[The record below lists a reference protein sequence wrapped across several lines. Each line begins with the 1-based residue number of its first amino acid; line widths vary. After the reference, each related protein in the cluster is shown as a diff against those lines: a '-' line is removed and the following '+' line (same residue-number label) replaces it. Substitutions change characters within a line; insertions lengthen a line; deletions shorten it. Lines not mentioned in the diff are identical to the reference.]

1 MRKFIA
7 IILALSTLIPAF
19 AQNTRKVNG
28 VVRDENSDVLPGAI
42 VVVKKGAADGP
53 VAATATTDNSGHYT
67 IECSDKDYISVHFL
81 GYTESVF
88 PVKGKTTLDVNM
100 VPDASQRL
108 EDVVVIGYGAVKQAD
123 LTGSVTSVSIPRM
136 WKKRFMRT
144 RRFSERKFP

>member
-53 VAATATTDNSGHYT
+53 VAATATTDNSGHY
-67 IECSDKDYISVHFL
+67 ISTPSL
-81 GYTESVF
+81 I
-88 PVKGKTTLDVNM
+88 
-100 VPDASQRL
+100 RL
-108 EDVVVIGYGAVKQAD
+108 S
-123 LTGSVTSVSIPRM
+123 TPTVSPLPSSATCM
-136 WKKRFMRT
+136 
-144 RRFSERKFP
+144 S